1 MCVLLNLMCWEG
13 GITCNILFFI
23 AAFSDGVGV
32 TYNADDEL
40 VTFSFPEELK
50 VCSDNTFECSCCL
63 IISLCAPKYIITV
76 CTECIH
82 SQVCIQTGNAVL
94 KVVFTGVLNDKM
106 KGFYRSKYKGAD
118 GQERFGAVTQF
129 EVTL

>member
-1 MCVLLNLMCWEG
+1 MCAVEFNVLGRGG

-50 VCSDNTFECSCCL
+50 VCSDNIFECSSCL
-63 IISLCAPKYIITV
+63 VI
-76 CTECIH
+76 
-82 SQVCIQTGNAVL
+82 G
-94 KVVFTGVLNDKM
+94 
-106 KGFYRSKYKGAD
+106 
-118 GQERFGAVTQF
+118 
-129 EVTL
+129 